1 MNCILH
7 REKISDDI
15 KNILHNFETKCKNIN
30 YKKGIYIYCSPGCGK
45 TRFVM
50 NILQSLDY
58 DVIKYDAGDIRNKSL
73 FDTMTCNNISD
84 KNVLHMMNRKIK
96 KIAIVMDEIDGMN
109 NGDKGGITSLIKL
122 IRQKKTKKQKIENI
136 TMMPIICIGNY
147 YSDKKI
153 KELMKVCNVFELKSV
168 TKNQIATILSLSKC
182 MVNLSITNFQ
192 YNNILDYIQGDLR
205 KLEFIITTVSK
216 DDNLLQIFK
225 STNQLLRKKSHN
237 DDVKNTTYQI
247 INNNDISLQHHYEQL
262 NETERTIISLLYHE
276 NIIDPLFHTQTTHN
290 EQESKF
296 AFYSEIMQN
305 ICFAD
310 YMDRIT
316 YQNQIWIFNEMTSI
330 IKIFWSNHLYHK
342 RFHTD
347 SYHSTS
353 TKNNHKA
360 KDIRF
365 TKVLTKYSTEY
376 NNQIFIYNLCQ
387 QLDLD
392 KKDMLLFFFELRI
405 KYVHAD
411 IIIQNVGNVNISILD
426 IKRIYRYIDKITKS
440 CDESISDHDSVID
453 DE

>member
-1 MNCILH
+1 MNIILN
-7 REKISDDI
+7 REKISNDI
-15 KNILHNFETKCKNIN
+15 KDILQNFEVKCKNIN
-30 YKKGIYIYCSPGCGK
+30 YKKGIYIYGSPGCGK

-58 DVIKYDAGDIRNKSL
+58 DIIKYDAGDIRNKSL
-73 FDTMTCNNISD
+73 FDTMTCNNVSD
-84 KNVLHMMNRKIK
+84 KNVLHMMNKKIK

-153 KELMKVCNVFELKSV
+153 KELMKVCNVFELQSV
-168 TKNQIATILSLSKC
+168 TKHQISTILTLSKC
-182 MVNLSITNFQ
+182 MINHDITNYQ
-192 YNNILDYIQGDLR
+192 YNNILNYIQGDLR
-205 KLEFIITTVSK
+205 KLEFIITTVS
-216 DDNLLQIFK
+216 NNNTLLQLFNT
-225 STNQLLRKKSHN
+225 TNSLLRKKSHN

-247 INNNDISLQHHYEQL
+247 IKNNDISLQHHYEQL

-276 NIIDPLFHTQTTHN
+276 NIIDPLFHTQTTHH
-290 EQESKF
+290 EQEKRC
-296 AFYSEIMQN
+296 AFYSQIMQN

-342 RFHTD
+342 QFQNN
-347 SYHSTS
+347 SST
-353 TKNNHKA
+353 HQV

-405 KYVHAD
+405 KYVYTD

-426 IKRIYRYIDKITKS
+426 IKRIYRYIDKITKTS
-440 CDESISDHDSVID
+440 DETISDHDSIEED
-453 DE
+453 

>member
-1 MNCILH
+1 
-7 REKISDDI
+7 
-15 KNILHNFETKCKNIN
+15 
-30 YKKGIYIYCSPGCGK
+30 
-45 TRFVM
+45 
-50 NILQSLDY
+50 
-58 DVIKYDAGDIRNKSL
+58 
-73 FDTMTCNNISD
+73 
-84 KNVLHMMNRKIK
+84 
-96 KIAIVMDEIDGMN
+96 
-109 NGDKGGITSLIKL
+109 
-122 IRQKKTKKQKIENI
+122 
-136 TMMPIICIGNY
+136 MPIICIGNY

-168 TKNQIATILSLSKC
+168 TKHQIATIITLSQC
-182 MVNLSITNFQ
+182 MINHSITNYQ

-216 DDNLLQIFK
+216 DENLLHIFK
-225 STNQLLRKKSHN
+225 TSNQLLRKKSHN

-247 INNNDISLQHHYEQL
+247 INNNNISLQHHYEQL

-276 NIIDPLFHTQTTHN
+276 NIIDPLFYTQTNHE
-290 EQESKF
+290 EQELKF
-296 AFYSEIMQN
+296 AFYSQIMQN

-316 YQNQIWIFNEMTSI
+316 YQNQIWIFNEMTAI

-342 RFHTD
+342 HLHD
-347 SYHSTS
+347 NSP
-353 TKNNHKA
+353 NNHKA

-392 KKDMLLFFFELRI
+392 KKDMLLFFFELRT
-405 KYVHAD
+405 KYIHAD

-426 IKRIYRYIDKITKS
+426 IKRIYRYIDKITKLS
-440 CDESISDHDSVID
+440 DESVSDYDNVV
-453 DE
+453 DED